1 MPLLSAATR
10 AGLRRVLS
18 RLGLGLL
25 LLHLVPLAQCGCSL
39 SRAGRYEVRGVPA
52 PPFDA
57 VIIPGCPSAADGAL
71 STCQMRRAAWGALLY
86 QRGYARH
93 FITSGAAVHSPYVE
107 AEALAAALHALGV
120 PEARIYLEPQAL
132 HTDENMYNAMRLA
145 RRLHWRRLAV
155 ASDRGHALGGC
166 EMLASWSQPCHVLSI
181 DNDDLRPFLSAQR
194 QRLLGVRTARV
205 SPFIPLAERER
216 ELHRRTGRARPPSA
230 LLYPFMGLMTLL
242 GRPWIP
248 RAPAEVPVIVFAAPP

>member
-1 MPLLSAATR
+1 MISSGTRSA
-10 AGLRRVLS
+10 LRRLLP

-25 LLHLVPLAQCGCSL
+25 LLHLMPLAQCGCSL
-39 SRAGRYEVRGVPA
+39 VRAGRYEVRGVPS

-57 VIIPGCPSAADGAL
+57 VIIPGCPGAEDGAL
-71 STCQMRRAAWGALLY
+71 STCQARRAAWGALLY
-86 QRGYARH
+86 QRGYTRH
-93 FITSGAAVHSPYVE
+93 FITSGAAVHSPFVE

-120 PEARIYLEPQAL
+120 PADRIYLEPQAL

-181 DNDDLRPFLSAQR
+181 DNGALRPFLDAQR
-194 QRLLGVRTARV
+194 QRLLAVRAART
-205 SPFIPLAERER
+205 SPFVPLAERER
-216 ELHRRTGRARPPSA
+216 ELRRRTGRARPPSA
-230 LLYPFMGLMTLL
+230 LLYPFMGLLTLL
-242 GRPWIP
+242 GRPWVP
-248 RAPAEVPVIVFAAPP
+248 RAPADVPVIVFSAPP